1 MKELVSL
8 DEGEIKLK
16 GKSEHRHTHMEDSL
30 PRFELWFHQ
39 PKTHQK
45 PEDGSRINSFP
56 VLSEKVC
63 LKTACCRTSI
73 L

>member
-1 MKELVSL
+1 MSL
-8 DEGEIKLK
+8 DEGENKVEGEI
-16 GKSEHRHTHMEDSL
+16 EHRHTHMQDSL

-45 PEDGSRINSFP
+45 LEDGSRINSFP